1 MLVLPGGG
9 YTICSDREADPVA
22 LAYAKAG
29 YQTFVLRYT
38 LKDKGGWPMPLEDY
52 EQAMA
57 LMEKNAEVWHI
68 ATDRIAVV
76 GFSAGGHLAACS
88 ATMAKRKPAAAVL
101 VYAGILRDVADMCQP
116 NMPCPN
122 EFVDGN
128 TSPCFLAAARDDRAV
143 DIKNTLMM
151 ELALAE
157 KGVPFESHI
166 YSYGGHGFSTG
177 ESWVVTNS
185 VSERLPNWVPDS
197 IGWLKETM
205 GEFTR
210 RGFEEPNS
218 AVSRNCDNAPVLTV
232 MCSLG
237 HMLKQSAE
245 AQEILRPMYDGMR
258 AIAEERGYP
267 EEALFS
273 AMGASTVRE
282 LLEILRFDSENINE
296 IDKLLHGIINQL
308 DD

>member
-1 MLVLPGGG
+1 M
-9 YTICSDREADPVA
+9 A

-128 TSPCFLAAARDDRAV
+128 TSPCFLAAARNPSCRYPLKPLPHPTCLRLETV
-143 DIKNTLMM
+143 
-151 ELALAE
+151 
-157 KGVPFESHI
+157 HRW
-166 YSYGGHGFSTG
+166 FS
-177 ESWVVTNS
+177 
-185 VSERLPNWVPDS
+185 S
-197 IGWLKETM
+197 I
-205 GEFTR
+205 
-210 RGFEEPNS
+210 
-218 AVSRNCDNAPVLTV
+218 APVRR
-232 MCSLG
+232 S
-237 HMLKQSAE
+237 
-245 AQEILRPMYDGMR
+245 
-258 AIAEERGYP
+258 
-267 EEALFS
+267 F
-273 AMGASTVRE
+273 
-282 LLEILRFDSENINE
+282 LEILTSYR
-296 IDKLLHGIINQL
+296 G
-308 DD
+308 

>member
-1 MLVLPGGG
+1 MEFLYRHGASLQPWLRLPTGACRAKAGRATGPLGFAQRPAMLVLPGGG

-157 KGVPFESHI
+157 KGVPFEI
-166 YSYGGHGFSTG
+166 KRGIK
-177 ESWVVTNS
+177 SWAFLTN
-185 VSERLPNWVPDS
+185 
-197 IGWLKETM
+197 
-205 GEFTR
+205 
-210 RGFEEPNS
+210 
-218 AVSRNCDNAPVLTV
+218 
-232 MCSLG
+232 
-237 HMLKQSAE
+237 
-245 AQEILRPMYDGMR
+245 
-258 AIAEERGYP
+258 
-267 EEALFS
+267 
-273 AMGASTVRE
+273 
-282 LLEILRFDSENINE
+282 
-296 IDKLLHGIINQL
+296 
-308 DD
+308 